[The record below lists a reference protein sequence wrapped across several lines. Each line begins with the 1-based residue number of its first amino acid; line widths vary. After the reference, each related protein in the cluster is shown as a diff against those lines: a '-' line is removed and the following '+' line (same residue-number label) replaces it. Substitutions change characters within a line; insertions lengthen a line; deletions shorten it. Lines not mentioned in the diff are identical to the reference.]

1 MKRIASL
8 LFLVFSLLP
17 LKRTNG
23 CGIYYHHEEYRIAWF
38 NPLLVND
45 PAMQA
50 FHYNSY
56 FEFQYPADPEKL
68 DYRRNCQEWAN
79 YLGPEVKEA
88 DVLQVLYKIGTETFL
103 NCVENGQLGERLK
116 KNTFVQKLLQPAHA
130 EALAYLTLA
139 MRAEFAHFSST
150 DPWGLS
156 DEDFDFF
163 EQITPI
169 IREAQQ
175 KVKSLSDPFLQRR
188 YAYQL
193 VVQYRY
199 AENAEECGRYCDE
212 FFAWDS
218 APSVLIPWAQYH
230 KAEMLITQS
239 NTAEA
244 NYLFS
249 KVFDQCESKKLRVF
263 QLFDRDKVEETL
275 RFAQNAKEKATI
287 HSILALMNPGQ
298 ALTNIQQVIALDAN
312 SRYLPQLFTREI
324 NKLEDWMI
332 TPRLTFFSGGPSTY
346 SFEDNNDPAEFMPGE
361 GKGLLAKEIPFLQKN
376 LKKDR
381 AYLQEILSALNNWSK
396 NPTVSKTDFAHLAAA
411 HLYYL
416 DQQPTQVESQ
426 LKQLPESNNQKIQL
440 QKQLLQLLIL
450 PQQADLLMPQTKDEL
465 ARGLKR
471 LKELLPKSEA
481 TLRLY
486 PKLMLYFSR
495 MYQQKGDAMTAGLFY
510 NHTYTIPKNAYQSEY
525 DYYQRIGYFDRFA
538 TLADVDALIAL
549 RQKKEPTLLEKMLLA
564 PLDHWEKAR
573 YWEGWETDEYA
584 IKIIETA
591 PSLDQAYELKGM
603 LAFRK
608 NRLEEALAAF
618 ENLPDDY
625 WEKNYAF
632 SGNLYQDP
640 FASTQTYPWE
650 GQTMEPY
657 NKKVILRRMIE
668 LQKQTNQPGPQQAE
682 AYYLLG
688 NAYYNFT
695 YWGKNWMMFSYGK
708 SVAELYDSPY
718 TSLENYSLGPN
729 AKTYFKEY
737 YQLSRAIAYY
747 QKAFQAK
754 PNAELA
760 ARITFML
767 GTCDNYA
774 HHDFSRAYWDDEE
787 KEPYMS
793 PIFNTLRDQF
803 GSTETFKECLNTCPE
818 LADYFKK

>member
-1 MKRIASL
+1 MIRFIL
-8 LFLVFSLLP
+8 LFLLLLSLP
-17 LKRTNG
+17 IIRTNG
-23 CGIYYHHEEYRIAWF
+23 CGIYYHHEEYRIAWL

-45 PAMQA
+45 PAMRA
-50 FHYNSY
+50 FNYTSY

-68 DYRRNCQEWAN
+68 DYRRNCQEWAT
-79 YLGPEVKEA
+79 YLGSEVKES
-88 DVLQVLYKIGTETFL
+88 DVLQILYKIGAEAFL
-103 NCVENGQLGERLK
+103 NYTENGQLGDRFK
-116 KNTFVQKLLQPAHA
+116 NNTFIQKLLQPAHA

-150 DPWGLS
+150 DPWGLN

-169 IREAQQ
+169 IRDAQQ
-175 KVKSLSDPFLQRR
+175 KVKTVSDPFLQRR

-218 APSVLIPWAQYH
+218 SPSVLIPWAQYH

-244 NYLFS
+244 NYLLS

-263 QLFDRDKVEETL
+263 QLFDRDKKEESL
-275 RFAQNAKEKATI
+275 RFARTNREKATI
-287 HSILALMNPGQ
+287 YSIIALMNPGQ
-298 ALTNIQQVIALDAN
+298 ALDNIQQVLQLDPN

-324 NKLEDWMI
+324 NKLEDWML
-332 TPRLTFFSGGPSTY
+332 TPQLTFFSGGPSVY
-346 SFEDNNDPAEFMPGE
+346 SFEDNNDPAELMPGE
-361 GKGLLAKEIPFLQKN
+361 SKGLLAKEIPFLQKN

-381 AYLQEILSALNNWSK
+381 AYLQEILKVLNTWSK
-396 NPTVSKTDFAHLAAA
+396 NPALSKTDFAHLAAA
-411 HLYYL
+411 QLYYL
-416 DQQPTQVESQ
+416 NHQPTEVEAE
-426 LKQLPESNNQKIQL
+426 LKQVAESSDQKVQL

-450 PQQADLLMPQTKDEL
+450 PQQVDLLMPQTKDDL

-471 LKELLPKSEA
+471 LKELLPKSDA

-495 MYQQKGDAMTAGLFY
+495 MYQQKGDGMTAGLFY
-510 NHTYTIPKNAYQSEY
+510 NHSYTIPKNAYESGN

-538 TLADVDALIAL
+538 TLKDIENLIQL
-549 RQKKEPTLLEKMLLA
+549 HQKKDPTLLEKMLLA

-573 YWEGWETDEYA
+573 YWEGWETDDYA
-584 IKIIETA
+584 LKVIETA
-591 PSLDQAYELKGM
+591 PSLDQLYELKGM
-603 LAFRK
+603 LAFRQ
-608 NRLEEALAAF
+608 NQLEEALAAF
-618 ENLPDDY
+618 ENLPDNY
-625 WEKNYAF
+625 WDTHYAF
-632 SGNLYQDP
+632 KENLYQDP

-650 GQTMEPY
+650 GQTMAPY
-657 NKKVILRRMIE
+657 NKKAILRRMIE
-668 LQKQTNQPGPQQAE
+668 LLKQANQPGPQQAE
-682 AYYLLG
+682 ACYSLG

-708 SVAELYDSPY
+708 SVAELYDTPY
-718 TSLENYSLGPN
+718 ISLESFSLGPN
-729 AKTYFKEY
+729 ARTYFKEY
-737 YQLSRAIAYY
+737 YQLSRAVAYY
-747 QKAFQAK
+747 KKAFLAK

-774 HHDFSRAYWDDEE
+774 HHDFSKAYWDDEE
-787 KEPYMS
+787 SEPYMS

-803 GSTETFKECLNTCPE
+803 GNTTTFKETLNSCPE
-818 LADYFKK
+818 LEDYFKK

>member
-1 MKRIASL
+1 MIRLVPIFLILLSL
-8 LFLVFSLLP
+8 P
-17 LKRTNG
+17 IIRTNG

-38 NPLLVND
+38 NPLLIND
-45 PAMQA
+45 SALQA

-88 DVLQVLYKIGTETFL
+88 DVLQILYKIGAENFL
-103 NCVENGQLGERLK
+103 NYTENDQLSGRFRN
-116 KNTFVQKLLQPAHA
+116 NTFIQKLLQPAHA
-130 EALAYLTLA
+130 EALAYLKLA
-139 MRAEFAHFSST
+139 MRAEFAHFSSL
-150 DPWGLS
+150 DPWGLN

-175 KVKSLSDPFLQRR
+175 KVKSISDPFLQRR

-199 AENAEECGRYCDE
+199 AENAEECGRYCDD

-218 APSVLIPWAQYH
+218 SPSILVPWAQYH
-230 KAEMLITQS
+230 KAEGLITQS

-244 NYLFS
+244 NYLLS
-249 KVFDQCESKKLRVF
+249 KVFDHSESKKLRVF

-275 RFAQNAKEKATI
+275 RLTQNAKEKATI
-287 HSILALMNPGQ
+287 YSIVALMNPGQ
-298 ALTNIQQVIALDAN
+298 ALNNLHQVIQLDPN

-324 NKLEDWMI
+324 NKLEDWML
-332 TPRLTFFSGGPSTY
+332 TPQLTFFNGGPSTF
-346 SFEDNNDPAEFMPGE
+346 SFEDNDDPADFMPGE
-361 GKGLLAKEIPFLQKN
+361 SKGLLEKDIPYLRKN

-381 AYLQEILSALNNWSK
+381 AYLQEILKALNVWSK
-396 NPTVSKTDFAHLAAA
+396 NLAASKANFAHLAAA
-411 HLYYL
+411 QLYYL
-416 DQQPTQVESQ
+416 DQHPAQVEAE
-426 LKQLPESNNQKIQL
+426 LKQVNEQSDQRIQL

-450 PQQADLLMPQTKDEL
+450 PQQLDLHMPQTKDEL

-471 LKELLPKSEA
+471 LKDLLPKSEA
-481 TLRLY
+481 TLRVY

-510 NHTYTIPKNAYQSEY
+510 NHSYTIPKNVYESGYE
-525 DYYQRIGYFDRFA
+525 YYQRISYFDRFA
-538 TLADVDALIAL
+538 TLADLDALIAL
-549 RQKKEPTLLEKMLLA
+549 WQKKDPSLLEKMLLA

-573 YWEGWETDEYA
+573 YYEGWETDEYA
-584 IKIIETA
+584 LKIIETA
-591 PSLDQAYELKGM
+591 PTLDQVYELKGT
-603 LAFRK
+603 LAFRQ

-625 WEKNYAF
+625 WAKTYAF
-632 SGNLYQDP
+632 AGELRQDP

-650 GQTMEPY
+650 GQTLEPY
-657 NKKVILRRMIE
+657 NKKAILRRMVE
-668 LQKQTNQPGPQQAE
+668 LQKQANQPGPQQAE
-682 AYYLLG
+682 ACYLLG

-708 SVAELYDSPY
+708 SVAELYNTPY
-718 TSLENYSLGPN
+718 TSLESYSLGPN

-737 YQLSRAIAYY
+737 YQLSRAITYY
-747 QKAFQAK
+747 KKAFAAK
-754 PNAELA
+754 PNAELG

-774 HHDFSRAYWDDEE
+774 HHDFSTAYWDEEE

-803 GSTETFKECLNTCPE
+803 GNTETFKESLNNCPE